1 MFLGENKE
9 ASGKWENFK
18 GLSLG
23 KSELVGFWMRK
34 AAISQDEE
42 TLCYFALLQSKQKIL
57 FNKTNTRLASFLN
70 CQVNGNIHF
79 LILNLNFYF

>member
-9 ASGKWENFK
+9 ASGKWKNFK

-42 TLCYFALLQSKQKIL
+42 TL
-57 FNKTNTRLASFLN
+57 
-70 CQVNGNIHF
+70 
-79 LILNLNFYF
+79 FYFVLL

>member
-42 TLCYFALLQSKQKIL
+42 TLCYFVLLQSK
-57 FNKTNTRLASFLN
+57 
-70 CQVNGNIHF
+70 
-79 LILNLNFYF
+79 